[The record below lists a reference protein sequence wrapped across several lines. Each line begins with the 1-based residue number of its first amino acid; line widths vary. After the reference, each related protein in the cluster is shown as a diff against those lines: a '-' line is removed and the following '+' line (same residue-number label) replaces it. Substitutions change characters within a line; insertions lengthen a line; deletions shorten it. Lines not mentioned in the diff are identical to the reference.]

1 MSNVNAN
8 NQKSNNNNLND
19 DNIIMYL
26 QNLYKIDLVLDDFFK
41 LFTMFGQLY
50 TEYDEDR
57 SNVNIYIKYV
67 EVRETYKQIVNF
79 MIPIMEHINSIYHQF
94 IELKIEYE
102 NLRTHK
108 FNITSRQERKIRN
121 KYANLT
127 NTDLNKNLE
136 QFHKN
141 TWNDNEILLHINQYI
156 EKYDINSENIK
167 TIVKYNLLNRYF
179 KTMFTYMNQV
189 TYRILYE
196 HIHYPIEPEFKISQI
211 ELYKK
216 FILPFI
222 TSGSKKLDYLSLT
235 NNMKDIYLALINN
248 LVSLVNKYYYS
259 ISIELDRKLI
269 ISPLY
274 YNYLNDIL
282 YDNLKST
289 NDNYYELYEAYV
301 KNLISYISFIKS
313 PVLKTVVFD
322 KDELNNYKIKINNEI
337 KRFLILFYYKSNIYN
352 RYDMK
357 CVLFNKNIETE
368 LLKGGFDEFINILE
382 FYLVQ
387 FQLLDSSLIEFW
399 NSYYMLIS
407 NFRQIIIKDYLFVFD
422 IYNAENSRNYQ
433 LKIEKRHQILSSIQ
447 VFIEYIKNFIYE
459 QQNYEILDDYF
470 NNDELIK
477 SYMVQMLMNLRKIFV
492 YFTKYGKGISFS
504 SVPSLGNKKLENNIL
519 EEVTNLCIHIADK
532 ISKNILPQISNIF
545 YLRYND
551 NRYYE
556 LFDKS
561 NIKPQYINLI
571 LEQISKVIQAC
582 VDDEVSLP
590 IQGASPFQLY
600 YGFISLIKIFIYFY
614 QLSTNENTK
623 YLISENNEYVRKIND
638 SINTLLHTYK
648 IRESDN
654 DDLNIH
660 KIKSKVDYLVNFLNS
675 PRLVY
680 DTEYIVN
687 NNNLVQLFNKSLIVN
702 NSNSSNTMTNSD
714 IEKLKILT
722 RFKIY
727 TILKK
732 NVREKENLEKI
743 LKKKIP
749 AGTSSEIRSRIQNLQ
764 NFYKKQIE

>member
-1 MSNVNAN
+1 
-8 NQKSNNNNLND
+8 
-19 DNIIMYL
+19 
-26 QNLYKIDLVLDDFFK
+26 
-41 LFTMFGQLY
+41 
-50 TEYDEDR
+50 
-57 SNVNIYIKYV
+57 
-67 EVRETYKQIVNF
+67 
-79 MIPIMEHINSIYHQF
+79 
-94 IELKIEYE
+94 
-102 NLRTHK
+102 
-108 FNITSRQERKIRN
+108 
-121 KYANLT
+121 
-127 NTDLNKNLE
+127 
-136 QFHKN
+136 
-141 TWNDNEILLHINQYI
+141 
-156 EKYDINSENIK
+156 
-167 TIVKYNLLNRYF
+167 
-179 KTMFTYMNQV
+179 
-189 TYRILYE
+189 
-196 HIHYPIEPEFKISQI
+196 
-211 ELYKK
+211 
-216 FILPFI
+216 
-222 TSGSKKLDYLSLT
+222 
-235 NNMKDIYLALINN
+235 
-248 LVSLVNKYYYS
+248 
-259 ISIELDRKLI
+259 
-269 ISPLY
+269 
-274 YNYLNDIL
+274 
-282 YDNLKST
+282 
-289 NDNYYELYEAYV
+289 
-301 KNLISYISFIKS
+301 
-313 PVLKTVVFD
+313 
-322 KDELNNYKIKINNEI
+322 
-337 KRFLILFYYKSNIYN
+337 
-352 RYDMK
+352 
-357 CVLFNKNIETE
+357 
-368 LLKGGFDEFINILE
+368 
-382 FYLVQ
+382 
-387 FQLLDSSLIEFW
+387 
-399 NSYYMLIS
+399 
-407 NFRQIIIKDYLFVFD
+407 
-422 IYNAENSRNYQ
+422 
-433 LKIEKRHQILSSIQ
+433 
-447 VFIEYIKNFIYE
+447 
-459 QQNYEILDDYF
+459 
-470 NNDELIK
+470 
-477 SYMVQMLMNLRKIFV
+477 MLMNLRKIFV

-749 AGTSSEIRSRIQNLQ
+749 AGTSSEIRNRIQNLQ